1 MKSQDGMIAEKAHSH
16 PEDHHSS
23 DNPVYPG
30 HSRHATST
38 GFESDSDGPVP
49 LKKKNS
55 QDNGTRPELDIS
67 TAVEARE
74 DHVYSEKA
82 VPLAENNGLL
92 FQAITRDQ
100 DDNSPACRLAR
111 TRSSQAPPPSDPE
124 NLTRLGSRMSTD
136 PAGNIYPEGG
146 LEAYLVVFGC
156 FLCLFGSFGLVN
168 AIGTF
173 QAYLSENQLKEHDQ
187 STISWIFGV
196 FSFLIFFGGLQIGP
210 IFDAKGPKGLVL
222 IGSTLVVGSLIALG
236 FCTEYWQIMVV
247 FGVVCA
253 AGTSMVFTPAVANP
267 GHFFFRLRG
276 RATGLATTGGSVGGI
291 IFPLVL
297 DVLFTKIG
305 FAWATRV
312 LALICFVSLGAG
324 LMLVKSRLPR
334 QRATMKNIMPDLRIL
349 LEPVFACT
357 TLGIFCIEWGLFVP
371 LTYISSYALH
381 HGLPKALSY
390 QLLAILNVGSFFGR
404 WVPGYISDYTGRFNT
419 MIVTVLMCL
428 LSVSC
433 LWLPANGNT
442 AMTVA
447 FAFIFGFSSGSN
459 IGLTPVCVGQTCKT
473 ENYGR
478 YYATAYTV
486 VSFGCLTG
494 IPIGGSILT
503 RNGGEYWGLITWTSC
518 CYFAGLVFFIAARVL
533 RVGWSPLKID

>member
-1 MKSQDGMIAEKAHSH
+1 MRSQSNPIAERADADSHQEGHHNTGHPGH
-16 PEDHHSS
+16 PEQTA
-23 DNPVYPG
+23 G
-30 HSRHATST
+30 A
-38 GFESDSDGPVP
+38 GCESDSDGPAP
-49 LKKKNS
+49 ATEMKS
-55 QDNGTRPELDIS
+55 QDAGARQGLDTLS
-67 TAVEARE
+67 NEEERE
-74 DHVYSEKA
+74 QPLYDEKA
-82 VPLAENNGLL
+82 LPLAGNGLL

-100 DDNSPACRLAR
+100 DGNSVRLSR
-111 TRSSQAPPPSDPE
+111 TRSSQPSPPADSE
-124 NLTRLGSRMSTD
+124 NLARLGSRMSTD
-136 PAGNIYPEGG
+136 PDGNVYPEGG

-168 AIGTF
+168 TIGTF
-173 QAYLSENQLKEHDQ
+173 QAYLSENQLKDYNQ

-222 IGSTLVVGSLIALG
+222 VGSTLVIGSLIALG

-267 GHFFFRLRG
+267 GHYFFRLRG
-276 RATGLATTGGSVGGI
+276 RATGLAATGGSVGGI
-291 IFPLVL
+291 VFPLVL
-297 DVLFTKIG
+297 DALFTKIG
-305 FAWATRV
+305 FAWSTRV

-334 QRATMKNIMPDLRIL
+334 QRATMENIMPDLRIL

-381 HGLPKALSY
+381 YGMPKGLSY

-442 AMTVA
+442 AMTVS

-486 VSFGCLTG
+486 VSFGCLTS

-518 CYFAGLVFFIAARVL
+518 CYFGGLVFFIAARVL
-533 RVGWSPLKID
+533 RVGWNPFKID